1 MDLLDLIHR
10 SVFLGPEYLTW
21 LWYQSELRDGVFHP
35 GGRYDGGPF
44 ELFFDDKLVVSSPA
58 VNAQENFFRGGHP
71 TSSLEARTALRLGKM
86 AGEAKLRVVR
96 GGREWSFVFKA
107 HRMSTAAVK
116 LPAVLSKE
124 DDDKFYERMFLLE
137 QLEAML
143 DALFA
148 EFLRVRISPEWAAKE
163 LLDLRAWVARPL
175 GG

>member
-10 SVFLGPEYLTW
+10 SAFLGPEFLTW
-21 LWYQSELRDGVFHP
+21 LWYQSELRDGIFHP
-35 GGRYDGGPF
+35 DGYEGGPF
-44 ELFFDDKLVVSSPA
+44 ELWFDDKLVVASPA
-58 VNAQENFFRGGHP
+58 VNAQENFFKGGHP

-86 AGEAKLRVVR
+86 ASEAKLRVIR
-96 GGREWSFVFKA
+96 GGQEWSFTFKA
-107 HRMSTAAVK
+107 HRMCTAGMK

-137 QLEAML
+137 QLEGML

-148 EFLRVRISPEWAAKE
+148 EFLRLRVSARWDEKE
-163 LLDLRAWVARPL
+163 RLDLQAWVSRNP